1 MTATRAAPTEA
12 TESRTGA
19 RCDAPPGWSYDPSS
33 WRERIPIIILALVG
47 FGIAVG
53 PLGAVSIT
61 LVMIQP
67 LLVHG
72 WCTLCLTSALIS
84 VLMIG
89 PAMDELLTSLQFL
102 KRRRA
107 GVAEE

>member
-1 MTATRAAPTEA
+1 
-12 TESRTGA
+12 
-19 RCDAPPGWSYDPSS
+19 
-33 WRERIPIIILALVG
+33 
-47 FGIAVG
+47 
-53 PLGAVSIT
+53 
-61 LVMIQP
+61 MIQP